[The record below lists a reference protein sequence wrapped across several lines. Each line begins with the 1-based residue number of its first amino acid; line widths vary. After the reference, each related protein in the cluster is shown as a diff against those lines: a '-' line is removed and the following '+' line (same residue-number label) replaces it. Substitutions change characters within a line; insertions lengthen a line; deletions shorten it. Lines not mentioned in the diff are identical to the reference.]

1 MSGEFRFSF
10 GPWNLGEGA
19 DCFGPAVRESISFDR
34 KLAVYQELGFG
45 AVQLHDDDAVPNIND
60 LSAAGIA
67 GEARELKAKLD
78 DAGLIAEFIA
88 PRLWEDPRT
97 VDGGFTSNCPQA
109 REYALERLRK
119 SIDVAN
125 ALGTDRIVL
134 WLAREGTY
142 VRESKDPVW
151 ATEKVVEAL
160 QQGIDY
166 DPTVRFLVEPKPNEP
181 VDSAIIP
188 TAGHALALAPLTSEP
203 ERVGVLIESAHSILA
218 GLDPSDDMG
227 FALACGKLWGVHLND
242 QNGLKYDQD
251 KAFGSANLRRAFNQV
266 QVLDRHGY
274 GRKGEWIGLDVKAL
288 RTQPEGLATLHL
300 ANSKAIFLRLLEIS
314 RSLDETVCQGLI
326 AERDYESLDRLLLE
340 HLMGVSRDG

>member
-10 GPWNLGEGA
+10 GPWNISEGA
-19 DCFGPAVRESISFDR
+19 DCFGPAVRKSISFDR

-45 AVQLHDDDAVPNIND
+45 AVQLHDDDAVPNIGD
-60 LSAAGIA
+60 LSASEIA
-67 GEARELKAKLD
+67 SEARGLKAKLD
-78 DAGLIAEFIA
+78 NAGLIAEFVA
-88 PRLWEDPRT
+88 PRLWEDART
-97 VDGGFTSNCPQA
+97 VDGGFTANCPKA

-125 ALGTDRIVL
+125 ELGTDRIVL

-151 ATEKVVEAL
+151 ATQKVVEAL
-160 QQGIDY
+160 QHGIDH
-166 DPTVRFLVEPKPNEP
+166 DPNVRFLIEPKPNEP

-188 TAGHALALAPLTSEP
+188 TVGHALALGPLTSAP
-203 ERVGVLIESAHSILA
+203 ERVGALIESAHSILA

-242 QNGLKYDQD
+242 QNGMKYDQD
-251 KAFGSANLRRAFNQV
+251 KAFGSANLRRALNQV

-274 GRKGEWIGLDVKAL
+274 GSNGEWVGLDVKAL
-288 RTQPEGLATLHL
+288 RTQPEHLATLHL
-300 ANSKAIFLRLLEIS
+300 ANSKATFMRLLEIS
-314 RSLDETVCQGLI
+314 RSVDEAKCQALI
-326 AERDYESLDRLLLE
+326 ADCDYESLDRLLLE
-340 HLMGVSRDG
+340 HLMGA